1 MYSKTSLMALCAA
14 VAVKEVAAGHGHQH
28 VHADKREIVWAATE
42 TVVVT
47 EYVTVTV
54 TEGEEP
60 TAAAVSTSSTPVAV
74 TTATRSS
81 RPHHHTKQHTSVA
94 SETSTS
100 VVIPESTPSVEVP
113 TVTPTTLATVTRPA
127 TTSVAQETPIEE
139 TPIVSTPAEVTS
151 VIEEPTII
159 PTTSAVFTPTSSSS
173 AAPAPTSHTGVK
185 RGLAFNDASLV
196 QEFLTL
202 GGQASWAYNWG
213 SSSASLPK
221 GITYYPMLWSP
232 APDHSNGWDG
242 FAADAISKGAD
253 ALLSFNE
260 PDIASQANMSPA
272 DAAAGHIQ
280 WMNPY
285 SGKARISTPAISSS
299 ANANQGIDWLKQ
311 FFNACNGQCAFDFCA
326 AHWYGPGGA
335 DGAGLFLQHLKDVNA
350 ACDGKPVWVTEFAAE
365 GAGVDEFMTTIVE
378 SLESEEYSFVEKY
391 SYFFAAVGQ
400 LFTSPTELSSFGKIY
415 AGVA

>member
-28 VHADKREIVWAATE
+28 AHADKREIVWAATE

-47 EYVTVTV
+47 DYVVVTV

-60 TAAAVSTSSTPVAV
+60 TAAAVTPSSTPVAV
-74 TTATRSS
+74 TTTTRVR
-81 RPHHHTKQHTSVA
+81 RPHHHTKQHSSVQ

-113 TVTPTTLATVTRPA
+113 IVTPTTLATVTRPA
-127 TTSVAQETPIEE
+127 TTSVAQETPIE
-139 TPIVSTPAEVTS
+139 TPIVSPPVEVTS

-173 AAPAPTSHTGVK
+173 AAPAPTSHSGGK

-213 SSSASLPK
+213 SSSASLPE
-221 GITYYPMLWSP
+221 GVTFYPMLWSP

-335 DGAGLFLQHLKDVNA
+335 DGAGLFLQHLKDVNE

-365 GAGVDEFMTTIVE
+365 GAGVDEFMTTVVE
-378 SLESEEYSFVEKY
+378 SLESEEFSFVEKY